1 MGRFV
6 YETAGGGAHPV
17 EDSLLAHLE
26 LAIAAKFRRDES
38 FAFTLGP
45 AELPAGEGRRT
56 FWMHPSL
63 PIQFV
68 YDRGRDAAALNRA
81 WVEALVV
88 AASTEA
94 GLRVVP
100 EPTPDQDPSPKP
112 LLG

>member
-1 MGRFV
+1 MGKLI
-6 YETAGGGAHPV
+6 YGTMATSV
-17 EDSLLAHLE
+17 ELDDRVLAHLRMAIVTKLRRGEPFMFE
-26 LAIAAKFRRDES
+26 LEM
-38 FAFTLGP
+38 
-45 AELPAGEGRRT
+45 GEGIGRRT
-56 FWMHPSL
+56 LWMHPSL

>member
-6 YETAGGGAHPV
+6 YESAGSESHPV
-17 EDSLLAHLE
+17 EDRVLAHLE
-26 LAIAAKFRRDES
+26 LAIAAKFRRGES

-45 AELPAGEGRRT
+45 AELPARTGRRV

-68 YDRGRDAAALNRA
+68 YDKPRDTVTLNPA
-81 WVEALVV
+81 WVEALVA
-88 AASTEA
+88 AASADA
-94 GLRVVP
+94 GLQVVP
-100 EPTPDQDPSPKP
+100 EPAPAQDSSPRP